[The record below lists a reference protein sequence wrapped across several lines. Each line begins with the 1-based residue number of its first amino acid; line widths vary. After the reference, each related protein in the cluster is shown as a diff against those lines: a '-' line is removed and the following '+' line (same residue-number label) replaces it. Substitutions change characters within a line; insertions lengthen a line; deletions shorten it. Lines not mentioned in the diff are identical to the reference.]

1 MTSAPPPDQPTGPTD
16 ASSEPGASHDAG
28 SRPST
33 GWTDVRFRWVNLLVL
48 VPLITILPFLFNQQN
63 PTLGG
68 MPFFYWFQL
77 AIIPVG
83 VLCTIAVHRLTRAA
97 GEEGE
102 R

>member
-16 ASSEPGASHDAG
+16 ASTPGASRDAG
-28 SRPST
+28 SHPST

-48 VPLITILPFLFNQQN
+48 VPLVTILPFLFNQQN

-83 VLCTIAVHRLTRAA
+83 VLCTLAVHLLTRAA
-97 GEEGE
+97 SEEG
-102 R
+102 RR

>member
-1 MTSAPPPDQPTGPTD
+1 MTTSAPPPG
-16 ASSEPGASHDAG
+16 EP
-28 SRPST
+28 PST
-33 GWTDVRFRWVNLLVL
+33 TEETSPPRGGSDVRFRWWNLLL
-48 VPLITILPFLFNQQN
+48 LLPLITILPFLFNQEN

-83 VLCTIAVHRLTRAA
+83 VLCTIAVHRITRHVD
-97 GEEGE
+97 EEGE